1 MTPMLK
7 CDAVADLALVERYL
21 AHRLSAAEREEFEAH
36 FLTCERCQQ
45 ALALGAGIRAAW
57 PRVRPRPA
65 RRWVLLGSGLG
76 LAAAAG
82 LAAIILFTPK
92 RVPVELERLGAVVQ
106 APIYLGIPVRAGPA
120 GPADSLFA
128 SAMTDY
134 VAERYAEAAAGLRTA
149 LSAGVDSAPA
159 EFFLGAS
166 LLMTAHPAEAAA
178 SFGKVIAGGETPY
191 LAEAHFYRA
200 KALLRG
206 GQAAAA
212 LADLRDAARLGGV
225 IGGYARALS
234 DSIARAPRR

>member
-1 MTPMLK
+1 MTPMLN

-36 FLTCERCQQ
+36 FLTCEPCQQ

-76 LAAAAG
+76 VAAAG
-82 LAAIILFTPK
+82 LAALLLLTPR
-92 RVPVELERLGAVVQ
+92 RVPAELERLGALVQ
-106 APIYLGIPVRAGPA
+106 APIYLGIPVRAGPS

-134 VAERYAEAAAGLRTA
+134 VAERYTEAAAGLRTA

-166 LLMTAHPAEAAA
+166 LLMTAHPAEAAT
-178 SFGKVIAGGETPY
+178 SFGKVIAAGETPY

-200 KALLRG
+200 KALLRQ
-206 GQAAAA
+206 GQTAAAR
-212 LADLRDAARLGGV
+212 ADLRDAARLGSV
-225 IGGYARALS
+225 IGGYARALD